1 MIQKKITTIWLNDN
15 PVLPDDILKWISS
28 QRLPGFDHHIITLD
42 NMFDGDSP
50 LKPMPY
56 LQGCVHTKK
65 WAKAA
70 DYIRMAFIYHYGGI
84 YLDADTEVLKPFPD
98 EILNNMMF
106 ITREANGF
114 CPNGIF
120 GAIPEHSYVEA
131 WLLEANKWS
140 YEQGMDD
147 KVFEY
152 GMELW
157 TTIVSGG
164 PLAKEYPAEYF
175 VPYDHQTGIINVT
188 PNTITYHHY
197 KKSWL

>member
-1 MIQKKITTIWLNDN
+1 MINKSIATIWLNDD
-15 PVLPDDILKWISS
+15 PAIPEDIAYWISTQKLPGYEHRLITLNNYKDILPTPFI
-28 QRLPGFDHHIITLD
+28 P
-42 NMFDGDSP
+42 
-50 LKPMPY
+50 PY
-56 LQGCVHTKK
+56 LQGAIDAKK

-70 DYIRMAFIYHYGGI
+70 DYLRMVYIFHFGGI
-84 YLDADTEVLKPFPD
+84 YLDADTSVIKPFPD
-98 EILNNMMF
+98 DVLNNPMF

-114 CPNGIF
+114 CPNGVF
-120 GAIPEHSYVEA
+120 GAVPEHSYVEA
-131 WLLEANKWS
+131 WLLEADKWS
-140 YEQGMDD
+140 YEQ
-147 KVFEY
+147 